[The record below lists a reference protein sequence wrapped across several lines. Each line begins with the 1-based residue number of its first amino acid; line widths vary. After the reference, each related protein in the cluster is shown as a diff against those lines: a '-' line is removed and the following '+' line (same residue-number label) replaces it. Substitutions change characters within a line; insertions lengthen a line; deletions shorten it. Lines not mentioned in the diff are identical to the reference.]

1 MTIEQ
6 ILKLID
12 AGYNKTEIEAMSSHT
27 SQTDPAPDTTTPAQ
41 AEQVTAPAPAEPTT
55 QEVDTHVDPM
65 DSAAPVT
72 PAPAPDDSA
81 RWTALLAEIADM
93 KKTLHA
99 QNIRRGVDTPAPKPI
114 DEELA
119 EQWIANGESK
129 K

>member
-1 MTIEQ
+1 MNIDQ
-6 ILKLID
+6 ILKLVD
-12 AGYNKTEIEAMSSHT
+12 AGYTKIEIEYMSSHT
-27 SQTDPAPDTTTPAQ
+27 SLTYPASETTPPAP
-41 AEQVTAPAPAEPTT
+41 AEQVTAPAPAEPIT

-81 RWTALLAEIADM
+81 RWNALLAEIADM
-93 KKTLHA
+93 KKAIHG

-119 EQWIANGESK
+119 EQWISNGESK

>member
-12 AGYNKTEIEAMSSHT
+12 AGYTKNEIETLSSTT
-27 SQTDPAPDTTTPAQ
+27 SLTSPASETTTPAQ
-41 AEQVTAPAPAEPTT
+41 VEQVTAHAPAEPTT
-55 QEVDTHVDPM
+55 QEVDTNVDPVT
-65 DSAAPVT
+65 SAEPA
-72 PAPAPDDSA
+72 APAPDDNA
-81 RWTALLAEIADM
+81 RWNALLAEIADM
-93 KKTLHA
+93 KKAIHG

-119 EQWIANGESK
+119 EQWIKNGESK

>member
-12 AGYNKTEIEAMSSHT
+12 AGYKKNEIETLSSHT
-27 SQTDPAPDTTTPAQ
+27 SLTPPAPETTTPAPV
-41 AEQVTAPAPAEPTT
+41 EQVTAPAPAEPIT
-55 QEVDTHVDPM
+55 QEVDTNVDP
-65 DSAAPVT
+65 VT
-72 PAPAPDDSA
+72 NAEVSAPAPDDSA
-81 RWTALLAEIADM
+81 RWAALLAEIADM
-93 KKTLHA
+93 KKAIHG

-119 EQWIANGESK
+119 DQWIANGESK

>member
-1 MTIEQ
+1 MTIDQ

-12 AGYNKTEIEAMSSHT
+12 AGYTKNEIEMLSSPT
-27 SQTDPAPDTTTPAQ
+27 SLTPPAPETTPPAP

-55 QEVDTHVDPM
+55 QEVDTHVDPVT
-65 DSAAPVT
+65 SAEPS
-72 PAPAPDDSA
+72 APAPDDSA
-81 RWTALLAEIADM
+81 RWNALLAEIAEM
-93 KKTLHA
+93 KKAIHG

-129 K
+129 KK

>member
-12 AGYNKTEIEAMSSHT
+12 AGYTKNEIETLSSHT
-27 SQTDPAPDTTTPAQ
+27 SHTDPAPETTTPAPV
-41 AEQVTAPAPAEPTT
+41 EQVTAPTT
-55 QEVDTHVDPM
+55 QEVETNVY
-65 DSAAPVT
+65 PVT
-72 PAPAPDDSA
+72 SAEPTASAPDDSA
-81 RWTALLAEIADM
+81 RWNALLAEIADM
-93 KKTLHA
+93 KKAIHG

>member
-1 MTIEQ
+1 MTIDQ
-6 ILKLID
+6 ILKLVD
-12 AGYNKTEIEAMSSHT
+12 AGYTKIEIEYMSSHT
-27 SQTDPAPDTTTPAQ
+27 SLTDPASASNPPAPV
-41 AEQVTAPAPAEPTT
+41 EQVTAPAPAEPIT
-55 QEVDTHVDPM
+55 QEVNTNVDPV

-81 RWTALLAEIADM
+81 RWNALLAEIADM
-93 KKTLHA
+93 KRAIHG

>member
-1 MTIEQ
+1 MTIDQ

-12 AGYNKTEIEAMSSHT
+12 AGYTKNEIETLSSTT
-27 SQTDPAPDTTTPAQ
+27 SLTPPAPETTTPAP

-55 QEVDTHVDPM
+55 QEVETNVDPVT
-65 DSAAPVT
+65 SAEPS
-72 PAPAPDDSA
+72 APDDSA
-81 RWTALLAEIADM
+81 RWNALLAEIADM
-93 KKTLHA
+93 KKAIHG

>member
-12 AGYNKTEIEAMSSHT
+12 AGYTKTEIETMSSHT
-27 SQTDPAPDTTTPAQ
+27 SHTEPASETTTPAP
-41 AEQVTAPAPAEPTT
+41 AEQVTAPAPAEPIT
-55 QEVDTHVDPM
+55 QEVDTNVDPM
-65 DSAAPVT
+65 DSAAPVP
-72 PAPAPDDSA
+72 PAPVSDDSA
-81 RWTALLAEIADM
+81 RWAALLAEIADM
-93 KKTLHA
+93 KKAIHG

>member
-12 AGYNKTEIEAMSSHT
+12 AGYTKNEIETLSSTT
-27 SQTDPAPDTTTPAQ
+27 SLTSPASETTPPAPV
-41 AEQVTAPAPAEPTT
+41 EQVTAPAPAEPTT
-55 QEVDTHVDPM
+55 QEVETNVDPVT
-65 DSAAPVT
+65 SAEPA
-72 PAPAPDDSA
+72 APAPDDGD
-81 RWTALLAEIADM
+81 RWNTLLAEIADM
-93 KKTLHA
+93 KKAIHA

>member
-1 MTIEQ
+1 MTFEQ
-6 ILKLID
+6 IMKLVD
-12 AGYNKTEIEAMSSHT
+12 AGYTKIEIEYLSSHT
-27 SQTDPAPDTTTPAQ
+27 SLTPPASETTTPAP

-55 QEVDTHVDPM
+55 QEVETNVDPVT
-65 DSAAPVT
+65 SAEPS
-72 PAPAPDDSA
+72 APAPDDSA
-81 RWTALLAEIADM
+81 RWNALLAEIADM
-93 KKTLHA
+93 KKAIHG

>member
-12 AGYNKTEIEAMSSHT
+12 AGYTKIEIETLSSLT
-27 SQTDPAPDTTTPAQ
+27 SHTDPASETTTPAPV
-41 AEQVTAPAPAEPTT
+41 EQVTVPAPAEPTT
-55 QEVDTHVDPM
+55 QEVETNVDP
-65 DSAAPVT
+65 VT
-72 PAPAPDDSA
+72 RADPTAPAPDDSA
-81 RWTALLAEIADM
+81 RWVALLEEIAEM
-93 KKTLHA
+93 KKAIHG

-119 EQWIANGESK
+119 AQWISNGESK

>member
-1 MTIEQ
+1 MTIDQ

-12 AGYNKTEIEAMSSHT
+12 AGYTKNEIETLSSH
-27 SQTDPAPDTTTPAQ
+27 TDPAPETTTPAPV
-41 AEQVTAPAPAEPTT
+41 EQVTAPAPAETTT
-55 QEVDTHVDPM
+55 QEVETNVDPVT
-65 DSAAPVT
+65 SAEPT
-72 PAPAPDDSA
+72 APDDSA
-81 RWTALLAEIADM
+81 RWNALLAEIADM
-93 KKTLHA
+93 KKAIHG

>member
-1 MTIEQ
+1 MTIDQ

-12 AGYNKTEIEAMSSHT
+12 AGYTKNEIETLSSTT
-27 SQTDPAPDTTTPAQ
+27 SLTSPASETTTPAP

-55 QEVDTHVDPM
+55 QEVESNVDPVT
-65 DSAAPVT
+65 SAEPT
-72 PAPAPDDSA
+72 SPAPDDNA
-81 RWTALLAEIADM
+81 RWNALLAEIADM
-93 KKTLHA
+93 KKAIHG

>member
-1 MTIEQ
+1 MNIDQ
-6 ILKLID
+6 ILTLIG
-12 AGYNKTEIEAMSSHT
+12 AGYTKNEIEALS
-27 SQTDPAPDTTTPAQ
+27 SQTSPAPETTPAPV
-41 AEQVTAPAPAEPTT
+41 EQVTAPAPAEPIA
-55 QEVDTHVDPM
+55 QEVETHVDPM
-65 DSAAPVT
+65 DSTAPVT

-81 RWTALLAEIADM
+81 RWAALLAEIADM
-93 KKTLHA
+93 KKAIHG

>member
-12 AGYNKTEIEAMSSHT
+12 AGYTKNEIETLSSTT
-27 SQTDPAPDTTTPAQ
+27 SLTDPASETTTPAP
-41 AEQVTAPAPAEPTT
+41 AEQVTAPVPAEPTT
-55 QEVDTHVDPM
+55 QEVESNVDPVT
-65 DSAAPVT
+65 SAETA
-72 PAPAPDDSA
+72 APAPDDNA
-81 RWTALLAEIADM
+81 RWTALLTEIAEM
-93 KKTLHA
+93 KKAIHG

>member
-1 MTIEQ
+1 MNIDQ

-12 AGYNKTEIEAMSSHT
+12 AGYTKNEIETLSSHT
-27 SQTDPAPDTTTPAQ
+27 SHTDTAPETIQPAP

-55 QEVDTHVDPM
+55 QEVESNVDPVT
-65 DSAAPVT
+65 SAEPT
-72 PAPAPDDSA
+72 APAPDDNA
-81 RWTALLAEIADM
+81 RWTALLTEIAEM
-93 KKTLHA
+93 KKAIHG

-119 EQWIANGESK
+119 EQWIKNGESK